1 MSQSGVSI
9 FCMEES
15 FEHIVYSKNVI
26 EFVTVAKEFCSFAE
40 SVNDYKRKEFV
51 TVATRIIPLLYLK
64 ASVLPKVEPELDE
77 SIDKSVDEMTYTQI
91 QDGVSAKLG
100 RFNDYLEVF
109 TPDMQRSDTPIIA
122 FIGEDIA
129 DIYQDLKDF
138 LSAYRLGVTEIMN
151 DALAEVVNNFEL
163 YWGQRTVNTLRALHA
178 VLHGDEDLEEEEGEE
193 AYQES
198 QQKENWYNR
207 MQQDW
212 QDDNDETP
220 LL

>member
-1 MSQSGVSI
+1 
-9 FCMEES
+9 MEES

-26 EFVTVAKEFCSFAE
+26 EFVTVAKEYCTFLE
-40 SVNDYKRKEFV
+40 SIDEVNRKQFV

-64 ASVLPKVEPELDE
+64 ATVLPEVENELED
-77 SIDKSVDEMTYTQI
+77 SIEKTVDEMTYAQI
-91 QDGVSAKLG
+91 QEGITSKLG

-109 TPDMQRSDTPIIA
+109 NADMQNSDTPVIA
-122 FIGEDIA
+122 FIGEDMT

-138 LSAYRLGVTEIMN
+138 ISAYRLGVTEVMN
-151 DALAEVVNNFEL
+151 DALADVLNSFKL

-178 VLHGDEDLEEEEGEE
+178 ILYGEEELDEEEGEE
-193 AYQES
+193 EFQQE
-198 QQKENWYNR
+198 QQKESWYNR

-212 QDDNDETP
+212 QDDNSEEKP